1 MEMWCFGTDSGTRM
15 CVRWMKDRLL
25 IPLGPH
31 QLTDTCVY
39 VNRQLDLLIAA
50 DTTIGP
56 YESD

>member
-25 IPLGPH
+25 IPLGPG
-31 QLTDTCVY
+31 QLTDTCLY

-50 DTTIGP
+50 DYNRP
-56 YESD
+56 L